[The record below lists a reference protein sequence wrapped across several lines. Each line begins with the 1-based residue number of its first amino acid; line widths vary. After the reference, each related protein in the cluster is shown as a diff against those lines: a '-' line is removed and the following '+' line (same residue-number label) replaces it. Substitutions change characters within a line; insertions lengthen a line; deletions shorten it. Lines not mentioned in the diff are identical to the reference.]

1 MLYADAARRFNFLAG
16 LGIGAILGAGLAMLA
31 APQKRV
37 RFRNLAGHAE
47 AGLARG
53 EGGRPPE
60 PPMRAK
66 PILLIEE

>member
-53 EGGRPPE
+53 KAVVR
-60 PPMRAK
+60 RSRR
-66 PILLIEE
+66 

>member
-37 RFRNLAGHAE
+37 RFRNLPKYAE
-47 AGLARG
+47 AGMVRG
-53 EGGRPPE
+53 KAAVR
-60 PPMRAK
+60 RRRR
-66 PILLIEE
+66 